1 MLKTKNIRASVCV
14 ALAGVLNLAGCG
26 QTGPLYLPPK
36 MAQAA
41 APSTTPAIAAALPII
56 AQTRVS

>member
-41 APSTTPAIAAALPII
+41 ASLPAPTTAAALPII

>member
-1 MLKTKNIRASVCV
+1 MLKTKNIRAGVCV

-36 MAQAA
+36 VAQTVAPAA
-41 APSTTPAIAAALPII
+41 ATALPII

>member
-1 MLKTKNIRASVCV
+1 MLKTKNIRAGVCI
-14 ALAGVLNLAGCG
+14 ALVGVLNLAGCG

-36 MAQAA
+36 VAQAPSPA
-41 APSTTPAIAAALPII
+41 ATAAIAAALPII

>member
-1 MLKTKNIRASVCV
+1 MLKTKNIRASACI
-14 ALAGVLNLAGCG
+14 ALVGVLNLAGCG

-36 MAQAA
+36 MAQTTAPAA
-41 APSTTPAIAAALPII
+41 SAALPII

>member
-41 APSTTPAIAAALPII
+41 SPATAAALPII